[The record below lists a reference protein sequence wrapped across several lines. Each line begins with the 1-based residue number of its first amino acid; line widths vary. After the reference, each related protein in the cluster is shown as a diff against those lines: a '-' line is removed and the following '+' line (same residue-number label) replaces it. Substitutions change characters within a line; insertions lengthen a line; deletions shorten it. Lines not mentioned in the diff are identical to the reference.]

1 VQKNNAV
8 PHAHAFCSLFFGFV
22 ATQKGKQKRGGEDKE
37 SKNGEEKSLE

>member
-22 ATQKGKQKRGGEDKE
+22 ATQIEQKEGKKGVQ
-37 SKNGEEKSLE
+37 SLE